1 MLLSQDDDI
10 NFDCG
15 VVCRG
20 EKEGGR
26 RTIAPSNRFLLRG
39 GWHYTC
45 ACAAATA
52 AAAAAAAVALAAVA
66 SAAVSGQAQN

>member
-1 MLLSQDDDI
+1 MPLSQDDNI

-15 VVCRG
+15 IVCRG

-26 RTIAPSNRFLLRG
+26 RTIALSNRFLLHG
-39 GWHYTC
+39 SWHY

-66 SAAVSGQAQN
+66 SAAVSRQAQN